1 MFMWHFSYHWQQAL
15 LIYPGMSQWLT
26 QNNGSPEQTTASKMA
41 LGNEIH
47 AQKRIKGLIYKYE
60 MHCLGSSKTHF

>member
-26 QNNGSPEQTTASKMA
+26 QNKGLPEQTTASKLA
-41 LGNEIH
+41 LGN
-47 AQKRIKGLIYKYE
+47 
-60 MHCLGSSKTHF
+60 